1 MLEVT
6 GDFQTISVFWPVNL
20 PLPAASLFQ
29 HRLFHSN
36 LETRFRSDLMKVSLT
51 ANQVG
56 SDPRFKFSAGE
67 SLWRLMVKNEEVSL
81 PTRLSQWL
89 GENHTC
95 LTSNL
100 HYLWYLWIF
109 FMGSITIFV
118 DCTGLLL
125 VFQYF
130 FNSPVFV
137 GSPSVWSVGWS
148 ARTATDALVEKNPR
162 FQTAFSI
169 LFTARRLWELRMD
182 WSFWGTPISIHLVRD
197 K

>member
-1 MLEVT
+1 MLEAT

-20 PLPAASLFQ
+20 PHSAASLFQ
-29 HRLFHSN
+29 HSLFHSN
-36 LETRFRSDLMKVSLT
+36 LETRFRSDFMMVSLT

-67 SLWRLMVKNEEVSL
+67 SLWRLMVKNKEVSL

-100 HYLWYLWIF
+100 YYLWYL
-109 FMGSITIFV
+109 
-118 DCTGLLL
+118 CTLSPSLSVAL
-125 VFQYF
+125 VFCWF

-137 GSPSVWSVGWS
+137 GSPSVWSLGWS

-169 LFTARRLWELRMD
+169 LFTARRLWELRVD